1 MGEGAAS
8 GATSV
13 SGVVADKKVLG
24 IIQEWVPPQAPGV
37 RGPRFRHHVSFSVFC
52 GPNTDRT
59 RSATSSDNRLPSNV
73 RDHVVSSRSDL
84 IAPGFH
90 VFPEQM
96 LCAAPN
102 TSVSLLPGIID
113 DRGTQH
119 SALPVFPPYLH
130 LYCTNNP
137 PESAHYVSSA
147 ERSFCWTTN
156 SFEPLNT
163 NCCFRKTQFYRFIV
177 LSNLLFLNVFNE
189 VFLKF
194 T

>member
-1 MGEGAAS
+1 MGGSLRCNICEWSSSRQKSAWNYL
-8 GATSV
+8 
-13 SGVVADKKVLG
+13 GVGSAVG
-24 IIQEWVPPQAPGV
+24 S
-37 RGPRFRHHVSFSVFC
+37 GPRFRHHVSFSVFC

-119 SALPVFPPYLH
+119 WALPVFPPYLH

-147 ERSFCWTTN
+147 ERSFFLTTN
-156 SFEPLNT
+156 LFEPLNT
-163 NCCFRKTQFYRFIV
+163 NSYFRKSQFYRFIV
-177 LSNLLFLNVFNE
+177 LSTFFKRLQ
-189 VFLKF
+189 
-194 T
+194 